1 MIFWKVGSIGKMF
14 SGVLRAAARTHVA
27 GVNSERLAV
36 IQNHITILCTVWLT
50 GIAGC
55 LSLMRYS
62 LYRVLLPVSS
72 FSRLPLVSFTPAR
85 INQSIHPS
93 RRRSFRP
100 SVRPTVSLFIHS
112 VVPSSSS
119 WRDALSKDD
128 SPNAQS
134 KRDTSERSRF

>member
-36 IQNHITILCTVWLT
+36 IQNHIIILCTVWLT

-72 FSRLPLVSFTPAR
+72 FSRLYR
-85 INQSIHPS
+85 CRMKS
-93 RRRSFRP
+93 RGG
-100 SVRPTVSLFIHS
+100 
-112 VVPSSSS
+112 
-119 WRDALSKDD
+119 
-128 SPNAQS
+128 
-134 KRDTSERSRF
+134 